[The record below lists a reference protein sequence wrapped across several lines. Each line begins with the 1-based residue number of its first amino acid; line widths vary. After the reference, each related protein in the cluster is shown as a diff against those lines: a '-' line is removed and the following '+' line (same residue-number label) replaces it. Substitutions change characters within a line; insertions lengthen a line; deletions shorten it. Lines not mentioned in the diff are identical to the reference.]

1 MPACKLCSTILKH
14 FDKCIECYV
23 CKSRFHIKC
32 LKFDDND
39 VKVFNK
45 YNNFQFV
52 CDECLAIEGSSK
64 LDLLTESVNKCVSIV
79 EEQSQIITAQNT
91 LIKDLKNT
99 NTVEL
104 GAVTN
109 DLPLSYSEVTKKSS
123 VILRPKNENQT
134 VSDIKK
140 DLFTNIDPIASKIAI
155 SNIKG
160 NRSGG
165 VIITCDSLEDSTRI
179 KGLISDRLSG
189 YNVKDLPLLHP
200 RVRISHIDSSV
211 SQDKL
216 LEYILSQNKS
226 LFSKN
231 FNCVLKKFS
240 PLRNNTTLNQ
250 ALLEVDVA
258 SYRNILA
265 AGKLLIGYDYC
276 RVWDAVDLRRCFNCS
291 GFHHLSRQ
299 CRQTEPI
306 CPRCAGH
313 HCVKDCTSTTLKC
326 INCSALRDEHPDIDC
341 THAAWDNSKCTTYK
355 SQLATFKSRVLSLE

>member
-1 MPACKLCSTILKH
+1 
-14 FDKCIECYV
+14 
-23 CKSRFHIKC
+23 

-64 LDLLTESVNKCVSIV
+64 LDLLTESINKCVSIV

-109 DLPLSYSEVTKKSS
+109 DLLGVTKKSS

-200 RVRISHIDSSV
+200 RVKISHIDSSV

-216 LEYILSQNKS
+216 LE
-226 LFSKN
+226 
-231 FNCVLKKFS
+231 
-240 PLRNNTTLNQ
+240 
-250 ALLEVDVA
+250 
-258 SYRNILA
+258 
-265 AGKLLIGYDYC
+265 
-276 RVWDAVDLRRCFNCS
+276 
-291 GFHHLSRQ
+291 
-299 CRQTEPI
+299 
-306 CPRCAGH
+306 
-313 HCVKDCTSTTLKC
+313 
-326 INCSALRDEHPDIDC
+326 
-341 THAAWDNSKCTTYK
+341 
-355 SQLATFKSRVLSLE
+355 

>member
-1 MPACKLCSTILKH
+1 
-14 FDKCIECYV
+14 
-23 CKSRFHIKC
+23 
-32 LKFDDND
+32 
-39 VKVFNK
+39 
-45 YNNFQFV
+45 
-52 CDECLAIEGSSK
+52 
-64 LDLLTESVNKCVSIV
+64 VSIV

-165 VIITCDSLEDSTRI
+165 VIITCNSLEDFTRI

-240 PLRNNTTLNQ
+240 PLRNNTTNTLIRRCWRWMLRLIVTFWLRVNFS
-250 ALLEVDVA
+250 LGTITVEC
-258 SYRNILA
+258 
-265 AGKLLIGYDYC
+265 GMLLIFGVALIARAFITFRDNVV
-276 RVWDAVDLRRCFNCS
+276 RLNRFVPGVPVIIVLR
-291 GFHHLSRQ
+291 
-299 CRQTEPI
+299 T
-306 CPRCAGH
+306 
-313 HCVKDCTSTTLKC
+313 V
-326 INCSALRDEHPDIDC
+326 HP
-341 THAAWDNSKCTTYK
+341 
-355 SQLATFKSRVLSLE
+355 QL

>member
-1 MPACKLCSTILKH
+1 
-14 FDKCIECYV
+14 V
-23 CKSRFHIKC
+23 CKSKFHIKC

-52 CDECLAIEGSSK
+52 CDECLAIESSSK

-134 VSDIKK
+134 ASDIKK

-216 LEYILSQNKS
+216 LEYTVCPRIEFTRGKKK
-226 LFSKN
+226 LF
-231 FNCVLKKFS
+231 LI
-240 PLRNNTTLNQ
+240 LRNNFRGITFF
-250 ALLEVDVA
+250 A
-258 SYRNILA
+258 S
-265 AGKLLIGYDYC
+265 
-276 RVWDAVDLRRCFNCS
+276 S
-291 GFHHLSRQ
+291 E
-299 CRQTEPI
+299 TPI
-306 CPRCAGH
+306 S
-313 HCVKDCTSTTLKC
+313 VIKKSFSTQRKT
-326 INCSALRDEHPDIDC
+326 
-341 THAAWDNSKCTTYK
+341 
-355 SQLATFKSRVLSLE
+355 

>member
-1 MPACKLCSTILKH
+1 
-14 FDKCIECYV
+14 
-23 CKSRFHIKC
+23 
-32 LKFDDND
+32 
-39 VKVFNK
+39 
-45 YNNFQFV
+45 
-52 CDECLAIEGSSK
+52 
-64 LDLLTESVNKCVSIV
+64 VSIV

-140 DLFTNIDPIASKIAI
+140 DLFTNIDPIASKITI

-165 VIITCDSLEDSTRI
+165 VIITCDSLEDFTRI

-306 CPRCAGH
+306 CPRCAGY

>member
-1 MPACKLCSTILKH
+1 
-14 FDKCIECYV
+14 V

-165 VIITCDSLEDSTRI
+165 VIITCNSLEDSTTTI
-179 KGLISDRLSG
+179 
-189 YNVKDLPLLHP
+189 P
-200 RVRISHIDSSV
+200 R
-211 SQDKL
+211 
-216 LEYILSQNKS
+216 
-226 LFSKN
+226 
-231 FNCVLKKFS
+231 
-240 PLRNNTTLNQ
+240 
-250 ALLEVDVA
+250 
-258 SYRNILA
+258 
-265 AGKLLIGYDYC
+265 
-276 RVWDAVDLRRCFNCS
+276 
-291 GFHHLSRQ
+291 
-299 CRQTEPI
+299 
-306 CPRCAGH
+306 
-313 HCVKDCTSTTLKC
+313 
-326 INCSALRDEHPDIDC
+326 
-341 THAAWDNSKCTTYK
+341 
-355 SQLATFKSRVLSLE
+355 